1 METDSAGTG
10 GSAREIR
17 KVAAMRDLQILNE
30 RSQAEDVEKR
40 LKIRARVQKILKLE
54 RYKSHTF

>member
-1 METDSAGTG
+1 MPAGTG

-30 RSQAEDVEKR
+30 RSQAENVVEEVIDTGGDVEK
-40 LKIRARVQKILKLE
+40 
-54 RYKSHTF
+54 T